1 MHLLCSL
8 KKVAQQASGS
18 SETNKNEKKNSGRD
32 SQNSEK
38 FVLRK
43 GSSILREKLEKEVSA
58 KENSDGNTKRT
69 VQFGHK
75 NSVLT
80 LTSKNVWIKCVYYI
94 NKIIFLNLLILR
106 IILINVESKIAFQ
119 KAVTKNIN
127 YL

>member
-80 LTSKNVWIKCVYYI
+80 LTSKNV
-94 NKIIFLNLLILR
+94 
-106 IILINVESKIAFQ
+106 
-119 KAVTKNIN
+119 
-127 YL
+127 